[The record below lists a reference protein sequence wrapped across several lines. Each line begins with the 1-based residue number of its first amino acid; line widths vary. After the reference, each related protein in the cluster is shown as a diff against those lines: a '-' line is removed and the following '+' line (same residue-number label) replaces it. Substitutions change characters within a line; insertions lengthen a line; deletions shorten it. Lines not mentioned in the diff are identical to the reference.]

1 MRDMGSRIDRLW
13 TKIRGIPM
21 KESWKQW
28 FKEKG
33 MEKWLQRDNLI
44 ILVLAGVLLFIVAL
58 PTKTGEKSGSGKQGG
73 EAANQTMTGEKS
85 KAQGESAP
93 AWEELYAYTGF
104 SEDEYRKKLE
114 RELEEVLTNAY
125 GVGKVHAMITLSAS
139 PEIVIEKDNTYSRSQ
154 TNETDSEGGSRI
166 ITQIEERESA
176 VYIEAGSESTPYVVK
191 TLFPQVKGVVVVA
204 QGAGKGSVDKN
215 ITEIVQALFD
225 LEANEVKVVKMQETN

>member
-1 MRDMGSRIDRLW
+1 MGGRIDRLQKMIR
-13 TKIRGIPM
+13 KIPV

-28 FKEKG
+28 FKK
-33 MEKWLQRDNLI
+33 RDNLV
-44 ILVLAGVLLFIVAL
+44 ILVLAGILLFIIAL
-58 PTKTGEKSGSGKQGG
+58 PVKTGEKSESGRQGE
-73 EAANQTMTGEKS
+73 EAADLNAIKDSS
-85 KAQGESAP
+85 KTQGE
-93 AWEELYAYTGF
+93 LYTYTDF
-104 SEDEYRKKLE
+104 SEDAYRKKLE
-114 RELEEVLTNAY
+114 RELEEILSNAY
-125 GVGKVHAMITLSAS
+125 GVGKVRAMITLSAS

-166 ITQIEERESA
+166 ITQTEEQEST
-176 VYIEAGSESTPYVVK
+176 VYKAEGSENIPYVVK

>member
-1 MRDMGSRIDRLW
+1 MGGRIDRLQ
-13 TKIRGIPM
+13 KMIREIPV

-28 FKEKG
+28 FQK
-33 MEKWLQRDNLI
+33 RDNLV
-44 ILVLAGVLLFIVAL
+44 ILVLAGILLFIIAL
-58 PTKTGEKSGSGKQGG
+58 PVKTGEKAESGRQGEEAADLNAVKDSGK
-73 EAANQTMTGEKS
+73 T
-85 KAQGESAP
+85 QGE
-93 AWEELYAYTGF
+93 LYIYTDF

-114 RELEEVLTNAY
+114 RELEDILANAY
-125 GVGKVHAMITLSAS
+125 EVGKVRAMITLSAS

-166 ITQIEERESA
+166 TTQTEEQGST
-176 VYIEAGSESTPYVVK
+176 VYKTEGSENTPYVVK
-191 TLFPQVKGVVVVA
+191 TLFPQVRGVVVVA